1 MSVRSDSKSDYI
13 GRIGNTGAQYVQ
25 APVPTAPMGAPA
37 LMTGG
42 DLGAGVPGAEGKP
55 NN

>member
-25 APVPTAPMGAPA
+25 APVPTAPKGAPA
-37 LMTGG
+37 VKTGG
-42 DLGAGVPGAEGKP
+42 DPRARGPRGGRKP
-55 NN
+55 KK

>member
-25 APVPTAPMGAPA
+25 APVPTAPKGAPGVKP
-37 LMTGG
+37 GG
-42 DLGAGVPGAEGKP
+42 DLRARGPRAERKP
-55 NN
+55 KK

>member
-25 APVPTAPMGAPA
+25 APVPTSPRGTPA
-37 LMTGG
+37 VKTGG
-42 DLGAGVPGAEGKP
+42 DLRARSPQAERKP
-55 NN
+55 KK